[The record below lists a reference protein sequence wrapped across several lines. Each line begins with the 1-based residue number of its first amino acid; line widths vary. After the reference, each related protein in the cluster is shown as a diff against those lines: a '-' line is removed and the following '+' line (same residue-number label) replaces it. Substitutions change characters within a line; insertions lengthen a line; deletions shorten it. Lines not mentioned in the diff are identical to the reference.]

1 MAGPLLSTVTVFFNG
16 LPALI
21 DCNNKPLPSPLESDD
36 DAAGGLNTGGG
47 GGGGEGIFT
56 EWFIPHLKK
65 VFVS

>member
-56 EWFIPHLKK
+56 E
-65 VFVS
+65 